1 MNYLWL
7 LLNSIFIILFN
18 VTFFVALGFSHAF
31 SAWIAYAFIHISY
44 IAVLVTPR
52 LTPQTKSRMVL
63 GVTLDAISIGY
74 FLIELLLG
82 IAIILLAPAGW
93 TTSFLV
99 QFALFCAYLFTL
111 VVNLIANTHTVENET
126 QCAGELSY
134 HKTMRYK
141 ITALQ
146 EESNSARIKKKMEEL
161 YDSAN
166 SSQTKSH
173 ADMAEI
179 DQKILA
185 RIDLLEQEL
194 LAKPEDDIIATINS
208 AIALIK
214 KRDQSLRLSN

>member
-18 VTFFVALGFSHAF
+18 VTFFVALGFSHA
-31 SAWIAYAFIHISY
+31 SSVWMAYAFIHVSY
-44 IAVLVTPR
+44 VAVLVTPK
-52 LTPQTKSRMVL
+52 LTPQTKSKMVL

-74 FLIELLLG
+74 FFIELLLG
-82 IAIILLAPAGW
+82 VVIILLAPAGW
-93 TTSFLV
+93 IAPFLV
-99 QFALFCAYLFTL
+99 QFTLFCAYLFTL
-111 VVNLIANTHTVENET
+111 IANLIANKHTIENET
-126 QCAGELSY
+126 QCASELSY
-134 HKTMRYK
+134 HKTICYK
-141 ITALQ
+141 ITVLR

-179 DQKILA
+179 EQKILA

-194 LAKPEDDIIATINS
+194 PAKPEDDIIATINS

-214 KRDQSLRLSN
+214 KRDQSLRLFN